1 MQHFKASTQYGDW
14 EGTAAADGNNEWSVE
29 EYLDNKGLMN
39 PNESVISVSLSV
51 LEGSVYVR
59 AFLFQGK
66 DSDSIAQVLANIS
79 GPIPVREVPLE
90 MTLEEFARLFKRFSV
105 SLTYDSLHIDGRAY
119 QEQEN

>member
-66 DSDSIAQVLANIS
+66 DSDSIKQVLANIS

-119 QEQEN
+119 LEQAK

>member
-90 MTLEEFARLFKRFSV
+90 MTLEEFARLFKRFSINLTCG
-105 SLTYDSLHIDGRAY
+105 SLQIDGRAY

>member
-66 DSDSIAQVLANIS
+66 DSDSIKQVLANIS

-119 QEQEN
+119 QEQAK

>member
-66 DSDSIAQVLANIS
+66 DSDSIKQVLANIS
-79 GPIPVREVPLE
+79 GPIPVREVPLK

-119 QEQEN
+119 LEQAK

>member
-119 QEQEN
+119 QEQAK